1 MNIDRRGF
9 SKLAGAA
16 ALAPFA
22 ALAAGVAR
30 AEETLA
36 QARARSHKAHETL
49 AKREGLRMMGAKVQL
64 VAKGPELKPVM
75 SDTGLAI
82 QPDAGFAEVPEAPT
96 ILFVPGAAGGLIDAL
111 RDAETIAFL
120 EDRGARAGYVTSV
133 CTGSLLLAAGGE
145 GGRQRAAEGLDVVAE
160 ADRVLQRQAGALG
173 EVLQHGMGGVAEQ
186 GDPALDPADDG
197 IAVAEHPEPPALAVL
212 DDLPGAPPDVRE
224 AATHLRHGDR
234 PAGDGVLGG
243 VVAGDDEV
251 EDLPALQ
258 GIVHDVAPGSG
269 PEGRRV
275 PAQILGH
282 AHGQFKLRIANGGKR
297 GQGKR
302 GQSHFSWRPR
312 V

>member
-36 QARARSHKAHETL
+36 QARARSQAAHEAL

-96 ILFVPGAAGGLIDAL
+96 ILFVPGAVGGLIDAL

-133 CTGSLLLAAGGE
+133 CTGSLLLAVGGE

-160 ADRVLQRQAGALG
+160 ADRVLQRHAGALG

-212 DDLPGAPPDVRE
+212 DDLPGAPPDMFTAMANVEVPTDMPATTDNALSLRRALRDDHRIEASITPFNGRLWVRLSAFLYNE
-224 AATHLRHGDR
+224 LSDYERLADAVLAITGGAPLAAN
-234 PAGDGVLGG
+234 A
-243 VVAGDDEV
+243 
-251 EDLPALQ
+251 
-258 GIVHDVAPGSG
+258 
-269 PEGRRV
+269 
-275 PAQILGH
+275 
-282 AHGQFKLRIANGGKR
+282 
-297 GQGKR
+297 
-302 GQSHFSWRPR
+302 
-312 V
+312 